1 MHELQVT
8 TEDYELTIWAVE
20 KTVAARRAVYEL
32 TLARKAGQQQPLA
45 LHFSPNLK
53 LKDVEEPQSA
63 QVLNSPFFFENTE
76 YHIEWVFFKPVS
88 QGEIAHR
95 SRSVADAFRFVEAKN
110 GLPARLTGT
119 INTGNDVGW
128 LRLPLRY
135 LKEKQL
141 IKQTFSFEVLPTKML
156 LHEDLP
162 NMYHAIDAVFPLW
175 RFSLVEKTDQA
186 ADRSNK
192 RGSFE
197 LMWLANFG
205 ALREQFEHG
214 LKVITAAPH
223 KRLQPYTRHV
233 KAERLKGRV
242 SHKLAERVKQDV
254 KSGRTHRRYAITNK
268 TLSVDTP
275 ENRFVKHVVQ
285 HSKKVLSNFEQQL
298 RKASNDASQTRF
310 SASFL
315 DELSGWQQPLQKAL
329 QQSFLQ
335 EVGHFSGLSSESLV
349 LQQQTGYSTVYRVW
363 QELRFYL
370 ELFSS
375 DLSISMRSVAD
386 IYEVWCFLK
395 IKQMLEEE
403 LDFELK
409 ETKLNKLTTSQLYER
424 QLKDGFA
431 GAFTFKRTDGITAEL
446 AHEPFFGNKGTDVRS
461 FTVSQKPDI
470 VLRVETPSTY
480 QSAGRRFTWV
490 FDAKYRIKTEGES
503 DELSSLNT
511 TDYVPDDAI
520 NQMHRYRDALIQLED
535 GAHNSSVARKTRPVI
550 GAFALYPG
558 FFDQHKT
565 SNPYADSIEEV
576 GIGAFALL
584 PNDGGDE
591 WLSGF
596 LRRQI
601 LQGINHQEFAEN
613 YYLQDAARI
622 PVRGMEQV
630 LYPDLVMTAALG
642 GKEGRSEAYFEQFK
656 SGTARHYHM
665 PKSTLV
671 NKFQQRHI
679 VDEIRYLALAVDDSA
694 SSKAIDKIWPVKRV
708 TLQPRSKLTV
718 EQTGKASA
726 NADLFYLF
734 ELGAPLMLYRP
745 IVNVPYAS
753 TRGSMKLTT
762 LSAIEAATDFAAIA
776 QVYGGI

>member
-20 KTVAARRAVYEL
+20 KTVAARRAVYQR
-32 TLARKAGQQQPLA
+32 TLALKAGQQQPLA
-45 LHFSPNLK
+45 LYFSPNLK

-63 QVLNSPFFFENTE
+63 QALDLPFFFENTE
-76 YHIEWVFFKPVS
+76 YHFEWVFLHPVA
-88 QGEIAHR
+88 QGDIAHR

-110 GLPARLTGT
+110 SLPARLTGT

-135 LKEKQL
+135 QKEKQL

-162 NMYHAIDAVFPLW
+162 NMYQAIDAVFPLW

-186 ADRSNK
+186 VGRSNK

-205 ALREQFEHG
+205 ALREQFEYG
-214 LKVITAAPH
+214 LKVIAEAPH
-223 KRLQPYTRHV
+223 KRLQSHTRHV

-242 SHKLAERVKQDV
+242 SHKLAERVKQDI
-254 KSGRTHRRYAITNK
+254 KSGRTHRRYAVTNK
-268 TLSVDTP
+268 ALSVDTP

-285 HSKKVLSNFEQQL
+285 HSKNVLSNFEQQL
-298 RKASNDASQTRF
+298 RKVDNDASQTRF

-315 DELSGWQQPLQKAL
+315 DELKRWQQPLQKAL
-329 QQSFLQ
+329 QHSFLQ
-335 EVGHFSGLSSESLV
+335 EVGPFTGLSSESLV

-370 ELFSS
+370 DLFSS
-375 DLSISMRSVAD
+375 DLAISMRSVAA

-395 IKQMLEEE
+395 IKQILEEE
-403 LDFELK
+403 LAFELV
-409 ETKLNKLTTSQLYER
+409 ETKLNKLTVNQLYER

-431 GAFTFKRTDGITAEL
+431 GAFTFKRADGITAEL
-446 AHEPFFGNKGTDVRS
+446 AHEPFFGRQGRDVRS

-480 QSAGRRFTWV
+480 QSIGQRFTWV
-490 FDAKYRIKTEGES
+490 FDAKYRIKTEREWDDES
-503 DELSSLNT
+503 SFSSQ
-511 TDYVPDDAI
+511 DYVPDDAI

-535 GAHNSSVARKTRPVI
+535 MARNSSVAHKTRPVI

-558 FFDQHKT
+558 FFDQHKA

-584 PNDGGDE
+584 PNDGGDA

-596 LRRQI
+596 LRSQI
-601 LQGINHQEFAEN
+601 LQGTNHQEFAEN

-642 GKEGRSEAYFEQFK
+642 GKEGRAEAYFEQFK

-708 TLQPRSKLTV
+708 TLQPRSELTV
-718 EQTGKASA
+718 EQTGKTSAS
-726 NADLFYLF
+726 ADLFYLF
-734 ELGAPLMLYRP
+734 ELGAPLTLYRP

-762 LSAIEAATDFAAIA
+762 LSAIETAIDFAAIA